1 MNKKFMVPIALMSSL
16 TFSTLISSPT
26 ELLSGGQTHVEAAT
40 VSPILITELLPNS
53 NNVADSS
60 TDAYEF
66 IELYNNSTQTIDL
79 KNYKLVYGYP
89 DGKMVDWTFKEDKAI
104 APGETLVIWVKNKEN
119 TNLTL
124 ADFNTEFNTQLSDSQ
139 FTYIESDGMANTA
152 ERTLSVADTSNN
164 IFTSAT
170 YVKTDVGV
178 NKGIQYKV
186 GQDGKTMDILTSSES
201 PTPGVLID
209 GQAPATPIDEDKVA
223 PVIAH
228 QAIEKVVAGENFNI
242 KAVVTDETKLENVKL
257 AYKLTEDGS
266 WLEKDM
272 IASIEENTF
281 EVHIDQA
288 ELLTNKVTYRIE
300 AFDGQNTA
308 MTEEYEV
315 VIEGMVYDPQ
325 SVPALL
331 VTELVPDST
340 NVGSLDGYEFIEVYN
355 NSTEAIN
362 LKDYKIRY
370 RYPAEGPEADLIW
383 KADKED
389 IILPSGK
396 TIVYWIKNADNQEK
410 TVADFNQFYKV
421 NLVKNVDIT
430 EIQSGGM
437 ANSSHRGLAIA
448 TNTGIDMSAAY
459 YYDQPDVDDTV
470 ANKGILYTFPSDGK
484 SVVMKKYSYGIEN
497 ATPGSLSSIQIPKA
511 KVKVNED
518 HAAPSLTDLTEAIPT
533 SGYENLDLSFDVTDE
548 AMVKT
553 VRLFYRTNETEEYR
567 MVDLTKTYD
576 STVYTHTVPSPDLI
590 GKEKLSYY
598 VQASDGINE
607 VTSKVKDIE
616 ILSDDSVMTG
626 LNVEDGSYLSKTVL
640 LKAYGKDSKLL
651 IDQKDVTAETKPA
664 LPTQAYF
671 AFDAKNVNLYF
682 KNGVTIGDETLHIFD
697 DTINTYTTLTIPV
710 NPNHFTQGLDTKIS
724 IRAGTK
730 VSPFDTDSEENR
742 DDFYVKN
749 VRLVLADGTTLYDPS
764 YNDIEKELSVGDGA
778 SAKPVIDF
786 SFHLPDEKFTAKA
799 FTWDT
804 TSVNEGTHTV
814 EAQDAENTKA
824 EVIVDNSAPII
835 TPSIEEGKEYK
846 GSFTIQAEVEDKY
859 SSVESLTALL
869 DGKEITLPF
878 ETSSAKLTPGEHT
891 VSFTAKDVA
900 LNEVQKD
907 IHFTVM
913 EEKPY
918 TPEIIS
924 PVDGAENV
932 NPNNTKL
939 QVKVTDPTNDDLD
952 VSFYEGHKFE
962 ADAEEITVYENS
974 SDREPPKELI
984 PAGESI
990 VTAKD
995 KMAKVDGEYIETT
1008 SLDKFPY
1015 HRFEVAVGEEI
1026 DEDDEI
1032 VLNWEG
1038 KSLIGRKVSMYVWNH
1053 VNALWELQEWK
1064 VAKDNQNFTLHGS
1077 VIGKEFVQDGKVQVM
1092 VQDEIAS
1099 TTEFDYSFIWMS
1111 DTQYYSESYPHIFDR
1126 MTTWMAEEKEKLN
1139 LKYVFHTG
1147 DLVDEADQP
1156 VQWERA
1162 DTFMGTLDDAAI
1174 PYGVL
1179 AGNHDVGHKT
1189 GDYEEYSKYFGEQRF
1204 VDKDYYGESYKNNR
1218 GHYDLISS
1226 NGNDFIMMYMGWGV
1240 NEEDIAWMN
1249 AILAKYPEKK
1259 AILSFHEYLLV
1270 SGNRSPIGEKV
1281 FNEVVKTNKNVIAT
1295 LSGHYHDAETL
1306 VDEIDDDLDG
1316 TTDRKV
1322 YQMLADYQGGPEGGQ
1337 GFLRL
1342 MKVNPVEN
1350 TIQMQTYSP
1359 YLDQYNY
1366 YNPVDYPGKDEF
1378 TIETDLTPKEKVVA
1392 TDMFKAEVF
1401 TNELIDEVENI
1412 TDGSIV
1418 DVNWNHLERSTKHG
1432 WYVQV
1437 KDSFGGEMRSDV
1449 SVFTTGNQE
1458 IDNGGNDGGPITPP
1472 APIPPVT
1479 DEQVINVTEGQ
1490 MTKSDESW
1498 TLNQTPTS
1506 ENTIW
1511 VIPKQVI
1518 DNAIVADRPL
1528 RFVTKNGH
1536 EIKVPVDA
1544 AKQLQQRNQDSISI
1558 VSNVKVEKEAN
1569 LPAGERYSD
1578 IVDISLVAGNQKI
1591 NSLKYPIE
1599 LKLKLSQPVNQHVT
1613 TAVFYNNTVNTWAY
1627 AGGKV
1632 ENGYWTVSTKN
1643 PSMFTVMS
1651 ANVAFKDTTK
1661 HWAKNEIDSIA
1672 SRFITEGKTAELF
1685 APEQKLTRAE
1695 FAVLLVRALQVPLEE
1710 YKGTFKDVPSSK
1722 KWAAQQIEAAH
1733 RTGIVNGKG
1742 DGSFDP
1748 DSYITREQMA
1758 AMMMRAVDYSNPE
1771 LTKNLP
1777 QKDKFK
1783 DDSKISNYAKE
1794 AVSSASKLGLINGR
1808 SNGVFDPKMQ
1818 TTRAETAVVLYRMLD
1833 KLNSVEK

>member
-1 MNKKFMVPIALMSSL
+1 MNKKFLVPIALMSSL
-16 TFSTLISSPT
+16 TFSTVIPSPT
-26 ELLSGGQTHVEAAT
+26 ELLQKSQTHVEAAAF
-40 VSPILITELLPNS
+40 SPILITELLPNS
-53 NNVADSS
+53 NNVADTS
-60 TDAYEF
+60 TDAFEF
-66 IELYNNSTQTIDL
+66 IELYNNSTQSIDL

-89 DGKMVDWTFKEDKAI
+89 DGKMVDWTFNEDKAI
-104 APGETLVIWVKNKEN
+104 APGETLVVWVKNKAN

-124 ADFNTEFNTQLSDSQ
+124 ADFNNEFNTQLSESQ
-139 FTYIESDGMANTA
+139 FTYIESDGMANSD
-152 ERTLSVADTSNN
+152 ERTISVADTSNN
-164 IFTSAT
+164 IFTSAK
-170 YVKTDVGV
+170 YVKADVGL
-178 NKGIQYKV
+178 NKGIQYKA
-186 GQDGKTMDILTSSES
+186 GEDGKTMDILSSSEA
-201 PTPGVLID
+201 PTPGRLIT
-209 GQAPATPIDEDKVA
+209 GQAPADPIVEDKAA

-228 QAIEKVVAGENFNI
+228 QAIDKVAVGEPVKF

-257 AYKLTEDGS
+257 FYKLTENGS
-266 WLEKDM
+266 WLHKDM
-272 IASIEENTF
+272 VGSSEENTF
-281 EVHIDQA
+281 EAQIDQS
-288 ELLTNKVTYRIE
+288 EILTNKVTYRIE

-308 MTEEYEV
+308 RTEDYQV
-315 VIEGMVYDPQ
+315 LIEGMDVNPQ
-325 SVPALL
+325 NVPALL

-355 NSTEAIN
+355 NSAEAIN

-396 TIVYWIKNADNQEK
+396 TIVYWIKNASNQEK
-410 TVADFNQFYKV
+410 TVADFNQIYNV
-421 NLVKNVDIT
+421 NLIENVDIA
-430 EIQSGGM
+430 EIKSGGM

-448 TNTGIDMSAAY
+448 TNTGIDISSAY
-459 YYDQPDVDDTV
+459 YYDQPDVDDV
-470 ANKGILYTFPSDGK
+470 AANKGILYTYPSDGK
-484 SVVMKKYSYGIEN
+484 SNVMKKYSHSLEN
-497 ATPGSLSSIQIPKA
+497 ATPGSLSPIQIPKA
-511 KVKVNED
+511 KVTFTED
-518 HAAPSLTDLTEAIPT
+518 KTAPSISDLTEAIPT
-533 SGYENLDLSFDVTDE
+533 SGHENLDLSFDVTDE
-548 AMVKT
+548 SMVKT
-553 VRLFYRTNETEEYR
+553 VRLFYRTNETDEYR

-576 STVYTHTVPSPDLI
+576 STVYSHTVASPELL
-590 GKEKLSYY
+590 GKENLSYY
-598 VQASDGINE
+598 VQVSDGTNEVASD
-607 VTSKVKDIE
+607 VKQIE
-616 ILSDDSVMTG
+616 ILNDDSIVTG

-640 LKAYGKDSKLL
+640 LKTYGKDSKLL
-651 IDQKDVTAETKPA
+651 INQKDVTGETKPA

-710 NPNHFTQGLDTKIS
+710 DPDHFTQGLDTKIS

-730 VSPFDTDSEENR
+730 VSPFDTNSEENR

-749 VRLVLADGTTLYDPS
+749 VRLVLADGTTLYDPQ
-764 YNDIEKELSVGDGA
+764 YKDIEKELSVGDGA

-786 SFHLPDEKFTAKA
+786 SFHLPDEKFSAKA
-799 FTWDT
+799 YAWDT
-804 TSVNEGTHTV
+804 TGETEGTHTV

-824 EVIVDNSAPII
+824 EVIIDNSAPII

-846 GSFTIQAEVEDKY
+846 GAFTIQAEVEDKY
-859 SSVESLTALL
+859 SAVESVTALL
-869 DGKEITLPF
+869 DGEEITMPF
-878 ETSSAKLTPGEHT
+878 ETSSAKLSQGEHT

-900 LNEVQKD
+900 MNEVQKD
-907 IHFTVM
+907 IHFTVL

-918 TPEIIS
+918 MPEIIS
-924 PVDGAENV
+924 PIDGTENV
-932 NPNNTKL
+932 NPNETKL
-939 QVKVTDPTNDDLD
+939 QVKVTDPTKDELN
-952 VSFYEGHKFE
+952 VSFYKGHKFE
-962 ADAEEITVYENS
+962 ADAEEITVFENS
-974 SDREPPKELI
+974 ADREPPKELI
-984 PAGESI
+984 PAGESV

-1015 HRFEVAVGEEI
+1015 HRFEVTVGEEL
-1026 DEDDEI
+1026 DKDDEI

-1064 VAKDNQNFTLHGS
+1064 VAKDDKNFTLHGS
-1077 VIGKEFVQDGKVQVM
+1077 VNVKEFVKDGKVQVM

-1099 TTEFDYSFIWMS
+1099 TTDFDYSFIWMS
-1111 DTQYYSESYPHIFDR
+1111 DTQYYSESYPHIFER
-1126 MTTWMAEEKEKLN
+1126 MTKWMAEAKQNLN

-1156 VQWERA
+1156 IQWERA
-1162 DTFMGTLDDAAI
+1162 DTFMGTLDNADI

-1189 GDYEEYSKYFGEQRF
+1189 GDYNEYSKYFGEQRF
-1204 VDKDYYGESYKNNR
+1204 MDKDYYGESYKDNR

-1249 AILAKYPEKK
+1249 EVLAKYPEKK

-1270 SGNRSPIGEKV
+1270 SGNRSPIGEKI
-1281 FNEVVKTNKNVIAT
+1281 FNDVVKTNENVIAV

-1306 VDEIDDDLDG
+1306 VDEIDDDKDG
-1316 TTDRKV
+1316 TADRKV
-1322 YQMLADYQGGPEGGQ
+1322 FQMLADYQGGPEGGQ

-1401 TNELIDEVENI
+1401 TTERIGEVKNI
-1412 TDGSIV
+1412 TDGSIAE
-1418 DVNWNHLERSTKHG
+1418 VNWNNLERSTKHS

-1458 IDNGGNDGGPITPP
+1458 SNNGGNEIPP

-1479 DEQVINVTEGQ
+1479 GEQIFNVNEGQ
-1490 MTKSDESW
+1490 LTKTNDSW
-1498 TLNQTPTS
+1498 TFDQMPTS
-1506 ENTIW
+1506 DSAKW

-1518 DNAIVADRPL
+1518 SNAIIADKPL
-1528 RFVTKNGH
+1528 RFLTKNGH
-1536 EIKVPVDA
+1536 EVVLPVKA
-1544 AKQLQQRNQDSISI
+1544 AKQLQQNQGSISI
-1558 VSNVKVEKEAN
+1558 ISTVKAEKEAG
-1569 LPAGERYSD
+1569 LPTGNRYTD
-1578 IVDISLVAGNQKI
+1578 IVDIALMAGDKEIDSLE
-1591 NSLKYPIE
+1591 YPVE
-1599 LKLKLSQPVNQHVT
+1599 LKLKLAQTINKHRT
-1613 TAVFYNNTVNTWAY
+1613 TAVYYDNGANAWVY
-1627 AGGKV
+1627 AGGK
-1632 ENGYWTVSTKN
+1632 EKNGYWTVSTKNN

-1651 ANVAFKDTTK
+1651 ANVAFKDTAK
-1661 HWAKNEIDSIA
+1661 HWANKEIDSIA

-1695 FAVLLVRALQVPLEE
+1695 FAVLLVRALQVPLED
-1710 YKGTFKDVPSSK
+1710 YKGTFKDVPASK

-1733 RTGIVNGKG
+1733 RMGIVNGKD

-1748 DSYITREQMA
+1748 DADITREQMA
-1758 AMMMRAVDYSNPE
+1758 AMMMRAIDYSNPE
-1771 LTKNLP
+1771 LTTNLP

-1783 DDSKISNYAKE
+1783 DDSKISMYAKE
-1794 AVSSASKLGLINGR
+1794 AVSNASKLGLINGR
-1808 SNGVFDPKMQ
+1808 SNGAFDPKKQ

-1833 KLNSVEK
+1833 KLESVEK